1 MYNINPLILLYT
13 HFTPTNLKITI
24 ITLWLNYNYYFM
36 VFSTDSEGWMD
47 LQSTKYIIQN
57 VWMVSFLDKIP
68 KI

>member
-13 HFTPTNLKITI
+13 HFTQTNLKITI

-57 VWMVSFLDKIP
+57 VWMVSFSDKIP